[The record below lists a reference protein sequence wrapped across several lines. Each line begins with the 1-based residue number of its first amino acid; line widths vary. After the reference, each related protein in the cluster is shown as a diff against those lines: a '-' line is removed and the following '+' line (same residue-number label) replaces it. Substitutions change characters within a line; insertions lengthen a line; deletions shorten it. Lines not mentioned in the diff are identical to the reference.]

1 MSSCSMAVFSV
12 SICGFSCDPSLVV
25 TEHAIT
31 GRETPQAR
39 PSATFDGTNTYGT
52 FLSSHSSGRCSRISS
67 GSASAE
73 RTMNSEMPRLSV
85 FVAAR
90 KEAKVRMRW
99 DGCELTVNAG
109 SAAGWRGADEER
121 ACCAARRD
129 ATYPRWRPSSAVC
142 SSLPAARGRE

>member
-52 FLSSHSSGRCSRISS
+52 FLSSASRGRWRRISR
-67 GSASAE
+67 GSVSAA
-73 RTMNSEMPRLSV
+73 RTTNSEMPRLRV
-85 FVAAR
+85 LVASFAPFLS
-90 KEAKVRMRW
+90 
-99 DGCELTVNAG
+99 CL
-109 SAAGWRGADEER
+109 
-121 ACCAARRD
+121 
-129 ATYPRWRPSSAVC
+129 
-142 SSLPAARGRE
+142 